1 MIDAALSSQIYTIVS
16 SIPKGNVLSY
26 ADVARLSGKCGPRQV
41 GRILHH
47 NPDNSKV
54 PCHRVV
60 HEDGTLAPAFA
71 FGGEDAQKK
80 KLKHEGVLFRGAR
93 VHMQKSRWKTSFS

>member
-1 MIDAALSSQIYTIVS
+1 MIDDALSSQIYIIVS
-16 SIPKGNVLSY
+16 SIPRGRVLSY

-41 GRILHH
+41 GRILHN

-60 HEDGTLAPAFA
+60 HEDGRLAPAFA

-80 KLKHEGVLFRGAR
+80 KLEHEGVVFHGAR
-93 VHMQKSRWKTSFS
+93 VNMQESRWKTSFS